1 MNRPDLTCIVTTYR
15 SPAWLR
21 LCLHALAADVRRL
34 PGTRVELVVGDDG
47 DDEHQSRAVVKEIA
61 QLRVFESVRRFW
73 QERSGF
79 GKCRLANKA
88 AAAAQAPLLLFLD
101 GDCLVAPGAL
111 SAHLTLAR
119 PNRYVAGSPIR
130 LGPRASAALRV
141 ADVQA
146 GRHARPFFVLTQ
158 ALAGEVE
165 SKSHYALLRLPGLTR
180 LFRRTGRGGFNGGCT
195 SVPAA
200 LLLQVNGWDES
211 LGYGFEDTD
220 LGHRLQNAGAQP
232 VSARTEAMVV
242 HLWHERGHR
251 DPAVFERQ
259 RAAVAATL
267 HGGIVRA
274 EQGLAELGPHDAA
287 VWDDPDSYSPD

>member
-1 MNRPDLTCIVTTYR
+1 MPMPRPDLTCIVTTYR

-21 LCLHALAADVRRL
+21 LCLHALAADARRV
-34 PGTRVELVVGDDG
+34 PTARVELVVGDDG
-47 DDEHQSRAVVKEIA
+47 DEEHQSRAAVKEIA
-61 QLRVFESVRRFW
+61 QLRVFDRVRRFW

-79 GKCRLANKA
+79 GKCRLGNKA
-88 AAAAQAPLLLFLD
+88 AAAAGAPLLFFLD

-111 SAHLTLAR
+111 AAHLRLAR
-119 PNRYVAGSPIR
+119 PRRYVAGSPVR

-146 GRHARPFFVLTQ
+146 GRHARPAFLLRQ
-158 ALAGEVE
+158 AAAGEVE
-165 SKSHYALLRLPGLTR
+165 SKAHYALLRLPGLTR
-180 LFRRTGRGGFNGGCT
+180 LFRRTGSGGFNGGCT

-200 LLLQVNGWDES
+200 LLREVNGWDES

-220 LGHRLQNAGAQP
+220 LGHRLQNAGAEP
-232 VSARTEAMVV
+232 VAARTEAMVV

-251 DPAVFERQ
+251 DPALFERQ

-267 HGGIVRA
+267 HGGHLRAVR
-274 EQGLAELGPHDAA
+274 GLAELGPHDAG
-287 VWDDPDSYSPD
+287 VWEEPL